1 MATDKFWLKSYPA
14 GVPAEIDVTQYKS
27 LVHLL
32 EEAFKKFADR
42 NAYVCMDKFMT
53 YRELDAMSSKVAAWL
68 QSRGLK
74 PGARVAIMMPNVSA
88 ISSCTGGDFAR
99 WLRRSECEPTLHTT

>member
-1 MATDKFWLKSYPA
+1 MAMDKFWLKSYPP

-32 EEAFKKFADR
+32 DESFSKFADR
-42 NAYVCMDKFMT
+42 KAYVCMDKYMT
-53 YRELDAMSSKVAAWL
+53 YRELDEMSRKVGAWL

-74 PGARVAIMMPNVSA
+74 PVRVSPS
-88 ISSCTGGDFAR
+88 
-99 WLRRSECEPTLHTT
+99 